1 MMCLLAFSCLKSF
14 CLTALISFQSSL
26 LGTMRTVRDKIL
38 CPTPSKT
45 LMVLLFADVTLKD
58 YQIPVCTRTSHKYF
72 GVQDLRIVFL
82 SEISICLTVKAAAF
96 TSDCSAVVWKSQH
109 VCVYLLFLGSITWIY
124 CVHTAAVAVAA
135 DRRWCAFSS
144 YQRKNAGCVCTTL
157 CLFLRQGEN
166 KVRWF
171 FLVLTHVFE
180 YYVSIGK

>member
-1 MMCLLAFSCLKSF
+1 MCLLAFSCLKLF

-45 LMVLLFADVTLKD
+45 LMVLLFTDVTLKD
-58 YQIPVCTRTSHKYF
+58 YQIPVFTRTSHKYF

-109 VCVYLLFLGSITWIY
+109 VCVCICCFWEASPEFIVCTQQQWLWLQI
-124 CVHTAAVAVAA
+124 
-135 DRRWCAFSS
+135 AFSS
-144 YQRKNAGCVCTTL
+144 YQRKNADCVCATL

-166 KVRWF
+166 KVGF
-171 FLVLTHVFE
+171 FSVLTHVFE
-180 YYVSIGK
+180 YCVSIGK

>member
-1 MMCLLAFSCLKSF
+1 MCLLAFSCLKLF

-45 LMVLLFADVTLKD
+45 LMVLLFTDVTLKD
-58 YQIPVCTRTSHKYF
+58 YQIPVFTRTSHKYF

-109 VCVYLLFLGSITWIY
+109 VCVCVSAVSGKHHLNLLCAHSSSGCGCRSLS
-124 CVHTAAVAVAA
+124 AVT
-135 DRRWCAFSS
+135 RGRM
-144 YQRKNAGCVCTTL
+144 
-157 CLFLRQGEN
+157 
-166 KVRWF
+166 
-171 FLVLTHVFE
+171 LTVYALH
-180 YYVSIGK
+180 YACS